1 MVRPSQ
7 HPPEPHPT
15 LTCVA
20 AHPLP
25 TPTIMD
31 HHPLQPNQSLIAN
44 LRSLTESEK
53 WPEFDALEAEFSRS
67 FAAGSEDAR
76 QLDEHDSLMLI
87 MRDAEAGMHR
97 ALRTKTRWAAV
108 EMARVKRVQVQADAL
123 MAEAKVMRDEAGREM
138 KRAREVEDQ
147 GESDIARLEEVVAS
161 IKGRLGRIARERER
175 RRLAQERRFKAAVG
189 RLWQTV
195 EVDEGQRVRPAV
207 GETRAPL
214 QSLARPKRE
223 KPQRPAQLLLSSPFS
238 LRRSGSSGQDCS
250 EEKKSLPTR
259 NRPIGALSISQLL
272 VDPKEEGTQLP
283 MPEVCGQFCWP
294 PPCQGPKSARADAK
308 SSPPCL
314 VSPPNHT
321 AWHQYQPVHPQF
333 QQETT
338 PRKRRAVECVSQ
350 LEANAAVTVPQLSI
364 PSGASTRSF
373 STASCSPL
381 STSSSLSH
389 IPTALRLPPPTRSFP
404 LTIQPSPPIFL
415 PHVPPAAQQQPTGQV
430 PFKRKHNTKPPLPL
444 SHKQPKPPT
453 PTTTST
459 THAPAHERWD
469 ASWLTPEPGL
479 LGSVSW
485 EQFRSDGSRYPLS
498 KRWLCQRRPRV
509 KGCRAPPRWL
519 VFKCPAHPARV
530 MDSQKELEKHY
541 ARDHA
546 DVATPAQ
553 RLRECGVHVRGC
565 RQSLASSHNAS
576 ITRDTYAMDWGSE
589 GPVSGGEGR
598 QGGRERVGRA
608 VSEPAVDAW
617 ESCALWEGCDRD
629 ARSA

>member
-1 MVRPSQ
+1 
-7 HPPEPHPT
+7 
-15 LTCVA
+15 
-20 AHPLP
+20 
-25 TPTIMD
+25 MD

-53 WPEFDALEAEFSRS
+53 WPEFDALEAEFNRS

-147 GESDIARLEEVVAS
+147 RESDIARLEEVVAS

-175 RRLAQERRFKAAVG
+175 RRLAQERSFKAAVG

-195 EVDEGQRVRPAV
+195 EVDEGQRVRPV
-207 GETRAPL
+207 
-214 QSLARPKRE
+214 
-223 KPQRPAQLLLSSPFS
+223 
-238 LRRSGSSGQDCS
+238 
-250 EEKKSLPTR
+250 
-259 NRPIGALSISQLL
+259 
-272 VDPKEEGTQLP
+272 
-283 MPEVCGQFCWP
+283 
-294 PPCQGPKSARADAK
+294 
-308 SSPPCL
+308 
-314 VSPPNHT
+314 
-321 AWHQYQPVHPQF
+321 PVHPQF

-350 LEANAAVTVPQLSI
+350 LEANAAVTVSQLSI

-381 STSSSLSH
+381 STSSTLSH
-389 IPTALRLPPPTRSFP
+389 IPTALRLPPPTRTFP
-404 LTIQPSPPIFL
+404 LTIQPSPPHFL
-415 PHVPPAAQQQPTGQV
+415 PHVPPAAQQQPTCQV

-444 SHKQPKPPT
+444 SHKQRKPPA
-453 PTTTST
+453 TTTT
-459 THAPAHERWD
+459 TTTDAPAPERWD

-546 DVATPAQ
+546 DVASPAQ

-565 RQSLASSHNAS
+565 RQSLASSHNAR

>member
-1 MVRPSQ
+1 
-7 HPPEPHPT
+7 
-15 LTCVA
+15 
-20 AHPLP
+20 
-25 TPTIMD
+25 MD

-53 WPEFDALEAEFSRS
+53 WPEFDALEAEFNRS

-147 GESDIARLEEVVAS
+147 RESDIARLEEVVAS

-175 RRLAQERRFKAAVG
+175 RRLAQERSFKAAVG

-195 EVDEGQRVRPAV
+195 EVDEGQRVRPV
-207 GETRAPL
+207 VSVMAP
-214 QSLARPKRE
+214 
-223 KPQRPAQLLLSSPFS
+223 
-238 LRRSGSSGQDCS
+238 
-250 EEKKSLPTR
+250 
-259 NRPIGALSISQLL
+259 
-272 VDPKEEGTQLP
+272 
-283 MPEVCGQFCWP
+283 
-294 PPCQGPKSARADAK
+294 
-308 SSPPCL
+308 
-314 VSPPNHT
+314 
-321 AWHQYQPVHPQF
+321 
-333 QQETT
+333 
-338 PRKRRAVECVSQ
+338 
-350 LEANAAVTVPQLSI
+350 
-364 PSGASTRSF
+364 
-373 STASCSPL
+373 
-381 STSSSLSH
+381 
-389 IPTALRLPPPTRSFP
+389 
-404 LTIQPSPPIFL
+404 
-415 PHVPPAAQQQPTGQV
+415 
-430 PFKRKHNTKPPLPL
+430 
-444 SHKQPKPPT
+444 
-453 PTTTST
+453 
-459 THAPAHERWD
+459 ERWD

-498 KRWLCQRRPRV
+498 KRWLCQHRPRV

-546 DVATPAQ
+546 DVASPAQ

-565 RQSLASSHNAS
+565 RQSLASSHNAR

>member
-1 MVRPSQ
+1 
-7 HPPEPHPT
+7 
-15 LTCVA
+15 
-20 AHPLP
+20 
-25 TPTIMD
+25 MD

-53 WPEFDALEAEFSRS
+53 WPEFDALEAEFNRS

-147 GESDIARLEEVVAS
+147 RESDIARLEEVVAS

-175 RRLAQERRFKAAVG
+175 RRLAQERSFKAAVG

-195 EVDEGQRVRPAV
+195 EVDEGQRVRPV
-207 GETRAPL
+207 VSVMGETRVPL

-223 KPQRPAQLLLSSPFS
+223 KTQRPAPLLLSSPFS
-238 LRRSGSSGQDCS
+238 LKRSGSNGQDFS
-250 EEKKSLPTR
+250 EEKKSLPAR
-259 NRPIGALSISQLL
+259 NRPIRALSISQLL

-283 MPEVCGQFCWP
+283 MPEIC
-294 PPCQGPKSARADAK
+294 
-308 SSPPCL
+308 
-314 VSPPNHT
+314 
-321 AWHQYQPVHPQF
+321 VHPQF

-350 LEANAAVTVPQLSI
+350 LEANAAVTVSQLSI

-381 STSSSLSH
+381 STSSTLSH
-389 IPTALRLPPPTRSFP
+389 IPTALRLPPPTRTFP
-404 LTIQPSPPIFL
+404 LTIQPSPPHFL
-415 PHVPPAAQQQPTGQV
+415 PHVPPAAQQQPTCQV

-444 SHKQPKPPT
+444 SHKQRKPPA
-453 PTTTST
+453 TTTT
-459 THAPAHERWD
+459 TTTDAPAPERWD

-546 DVATPAQ
+546 DVASPAQ

-565 RQSLASSHNAS
+565 RQSLASSHNAR

>member
-1 MVRPSQ
+1 
-7 HPPEPHPT
+7 
-15 LTCVA
+15 
-20 AHPLP
+20 
-25 TPTIMD
+25 MD

-283 MPEVCGQFCWP
+283 MPE
-294 PPCQGPKSARADAK
+294 
-308 SSPPCL
+308 
-314 VSPPNHT
+314 
-321 AWHQYQPVHPQF
+321 
-333 QQETT
+333 ETT
-338 PRKRRAVECVSQ
+338 PRKRRAVES
-350 LEANAAVTVPQLSI
+350 
-364 PSGASTRSF
+364 
-373 STASCSPL
+373 
-381 STSSSLSH
+381 
-389 IPTALRLPPPTRSFP
+389 
-404 LTIQPSPPIFL
+404 
-415 PHVPPAAQQQPTGQV
+415 QQQPTGQV

-519 VFKCPAHPARV
+519 VFKCPAHPAR
-530 MDSQKELEKHY
+530 
-541 ARDHA
+541 
-546 DVATPAQ
+546 

>member
-1 MVRPSQ
+1 
-7 HPPEPHPT
+7 
-15 LTCVA
+15 
-20 AHPLP
+20 
-25 TPTIMD
+25 MD

-53 WPEFDALEAEFSRS
+53 WPEFDALEAEFNRS

-147 GESDIARLEEVVAS
+147 RESDIARLEEVVAS

-175 RRLAQERRFKAAVG
+175 RRLAQERSFKAAVG

-195 EVDEGQRVRPAV
+195 EVDEGQRVRPV
-207 GETRAPL
+207 
-214 QSLARPKRE
+214 
-223 KPQRPAQLLLSSPFS
+223 
-238 LRRSGSSGQDCS
+238 
-250 EEKKSLPTR
+250 
-259 NRPIGALSISQLL
+259 
-272 VDPKEEGTQLP
+272 
-283 MPEVCGQFCWP
+283 
-294 PPCQGPKSARADAK
+294 
-308 SSPPCL
+308 
-314 VSPPNHT
+314 VS
-321 AWHQYQPVHPQF
+321 VM
-333 QQETT
+333 
-338 PRKRRAVECVSQ
+338 
-350 LEANAAVTVPQLSI
+350 
-364 PSGASTRSF
+364 
-373 STASCSPL
+373 
-381 STSSSLSH
+381 
-389 IPTALRLPPPTRSFP
+389 
-404 LTIQPSPPIFL
+404 
-415 PHVPPAAQQQPTGQV
+415 AQQQPTCQV

-444 SHKQPKPPT
+444 SHKQRKPPA
-453 PTTTST
+453 TTTT
-459 THAPAHERWD
+459 TTTDAPAPERWD

-498 KRWLCQRRPRV
+498 KRWLCQHRPRV

-546 DVATPAQ
+546 DVASPAQ

-565 RQSLASSHNAS
+565 RQSLASSHNAR

>member
-1 MVRPSQ
+1 
-7 HPPEPHPT
+7 
-15 LTCVA
+15 
-20 AHPLP
+20 
-25 TPTIMD
+25 MD

-53 WPEFDALEAEFSRS
+53 WPEFDALEAEFNRS

-147 GESDIARLEEVVAS
+147 RESDIARLEEVVAS

-175 RRLAQERRFKAAVG
+175 RRLAQERSFKAAVG

-195 EVDEGQRVRPAV
+195 EVDEGQRVRPV
-207 GETRAPL
+207 
-214 QSLARPKRE
+214 
-223 KPQRPAQLLLSSPFS
+223 
-238 LRRSGSSGQDCS
+238 
-250 EEKKSLPTR
+250 
-259 NRPIGALSISQLL
+259 
-272 VDPKEEGTQLP
+272 
-283 MPEVCGQFCWP
+283 
-294 PPCQGPKSARADAK
+294 
-308 SSPPCL
+308 
-314 VSPPNHT
+314 
-321 AWHQYQPVHPQF
+321 
-333 QQETT
+333 
-338 PRKRRAVECVSQ
+338 
-350 LEANAAVTVPQLSI
+350 
-364 PSGASTRSF
+364 
-373 STASCSPL
+373 
-381 STSSSLSH
+381 
-389 IPTALRLPPPTRSFP
+389 
-404 LTIQPSPPIFL
+404 
-415 PHVPPAAQQQPTGQV
+415 
-430 PFKRKHNTKPPLPL
+430 
-444 SHKQPKPPT
+444 
-453 PTTTST
+453 
-459 THAPAHERWD
+459 
-469 ASWLTPEPGL
+469 PGL

-546 DVATPAQ
+546 DVASPAQ

-565 RQSLASSHNAS
+565 RQSLASSHNAR

>member
-1 MVRPSQ
+1 
-7 HPPEPHPT
+7 
-15 LTCVA
+15 
-20 AHPLP
+20 
-25 TPTIMD
+25 MD

-53 WPEFDALEAEFSRS
+53 WPEFDALEAEFNRS

-147 GESDIARLEEVVAS
+147 RESDIARLEEVVAS

-175 RRLAQERRFKAAVG
+175 RRLAQERSFKAAVG

-195 EVDEGQRVRPAV
+195 EVDEGQRVRPV
-207 GETRAPL
+207 
-214 QSLARPKRE
+214 
-223 KPQRPAQLLLSSPFS
+223 
-238 LRRSGSSGQDCS
+238 
-250 EEKKSLPTR
+250 
-259 NRPIGALSISQLL
+259 
-272 VDPKEEGTQLP
+272 
-283 MPEVCGQFCWP
+283 
-294 PPCQGPKSARADAK
+294 
-308 SSPPCL
+308 
-314 VSPPNHT
+314 VS
-321 AWHQYQPVHPQF
+321 VM
-333 QQETT
+333 
-338 PRKRRAVECVSQ
+338 
-350 LEANAAVTVPQLSI
+350 
-364 PSGASTRSF
+364 
-373 STASCSPL
+373 
-381 STSSSLSH
+381 
-389 IPTALRLPPPTRSFP
+389 
-404 LTIQPSPPIFL
+404 
-415 PHVPPAAQQQPTGQV
+415 AQQQPTCQV

-444 SHKQPKPPT
+444 SHKQRKPPA
-453 PTTTST
+453 TTTT
-459 THAPAHERWD
+459 TTTDAPAPERWD

-546 DVATPAQ
+546 DVASPAQ

-565 RQSLASSHNAS
+565 RQSLASSHNAR

>member
-1 MVRPSQ
+1 
-7 HPPEPHPT
+7 
-15 LTCVA
+15 
-20 AHPLP
+20 
-25 TPTIMD
+25 MD

-207 GETRAPL
+207 
-214 QSLARPKRE
+214 
-223 KPQRPAQLLLSSPFS
+223 
-238 LRRSGSSGQDCS
+238 
-250 EEKKSLPTR
+250 
-259 NRPIGALSISQLL
+259 
-272 VDPKEEGTQLP
+272 DPKEEGTQLP
-283 MPEVCGQFCWP
+283 MPEVCGNNTAE
-294 PPCQGPKSARADAK
+294 KAR
-308 SSPPCL
+308 
-314 VSPPNHT
+314 
-321 AWHQYQPVHPQF
+321 
-333 QQETT
+333 
-338 PRKRRAVECVSQ
+338 RG
-350 LEANAAVTVPQLSI
+350 I
-364 PSGASTRSF
+364 
-373 STASCSPL
+373 
-381 STSSSLSH
+381 
-389 IPTALRLPPPTRSFP
+389 
-404 LTIQPSPPIFL
+404 
-415 PHVPPAAQQQPTGQV
+415 
-430 PFKRKHNTKPPLPL
+430 
-444 SHKQPKPPT
+444 
-453 PTTTST
+453 
-459 THAPAHERWD
+459 
-469 ASWLTPEPGL
+469 
-479 LGSVSW
+479 VSW

>member
-1 MVRPSQ
+1 
-7 HPPEPHPT
+7 
-15 LTCVA
+15 
-20 AHPLP
+20 
-25 TPTIMD
+25 MD

-283 MPEVCGQFCWP
+283 MPE
-294 PPCQGPKSARADAK
+294 
-308 SSPPCL
+308 
-314 VSPPNHT
+314 
-321 AWHQYQPVHPQF
+321 
-333 QQETT
+333 ETT

>member
-1 MVRPSQ
+1 
-7 HPPEPHPT
+7 
-15 LTCVA
+15 
-20 AHPLP
+20 
-25 TPTIMD
+25 MD

-53 WPEFDALEAEFSRS
+53 WPEFDALEAEFNRS

-87 MRDAEAGMHR
+87 MRDAEAGMQR

-175 RRLAQERRFKAAVG
+175 RRLAQERSFKAAVG

-195 EVDEGQRVRPAV
+195 EVDEGQRVRPVV
-207 GETRAPL
+207 GETRVPL

-223 KPQRPAQLLLSSPFS
+223 KTQRPAPLLLSSPFS
-238 LRRSGSSGQDCS
+238 LKRSGSNGQDFS
-250 EEKKSLPTR
+250 EEKKSLPAR
-259 NRPIGALSISQLL
+259 NRPIRALSISQLL

-283 MPEVCGQFCWP
+283 MPEIC
-294 PPCQGPKSARADAK
+294 
-308 SSPPCL
+308 
-314 VSPPNHT
+314 
-321 AWHQYQPVHPQF
+321 
-333 QQETT
+333 
-338 PRKRRAVECVSQ
+338 
-350 LEANAAVTVPQLSI
+350 
-364 PSGASTRSF
+364 
-373 STASCSPL
+373 
-381 STSSSLSH
+381 
-389 IPTALRLPPPTRSFP
+389 
-404 LTIQPSPPIFL
+404 
-415 PHVPPAAQQQPTGQV
+415 AQQQPTGQV
-430 PFKRKHNTKPPLPL
+430 PFKRKHNTKPPLAL
-444 SHKQPKPPT
+444 SHKRPKPPT
-453 PTTTST
+453 TTTT
-459 THAPAHERWD
+459 TTTTTTEAPAPERWD

-565 RQSLASSHNAS
+565 RQSLASSHNAR

-617 ESCALWEGCDRD
+617 ESCAVWEGCDRD